1 MFRYP
6 KLISVLYPLWF
17 YLLIFGGIAEARA
30 ENTVHGELSILFT
43 DGFRG
48 RLQSDAYHL
57 GLDAF
62 ETPIRQRQ
70 SEIGA
75 ENLIAI
81 DLGNSVAPFYLSRM
95 DKGQSMLEALVALGY
110 DVMVP
115 GSYEFEYEADFF
127 QSASVGEEGISML
140 CANLLRPD
148 GKPFLPPYR
157 ILERGGLKIAILG
170 IMDVEM
176 RKYILDENFVLPSDK
191 TQTTELQL
199 AEPFS
204 VLKNLISH
212 LKQSVDFIILISNF
226 PYEKN
231 MELAHQLPEIHLI
244 IGKQGARFREQRT
257 EVRAGID
264 EHESRTLVVTAEDYL
279 GRIDIRWEAANQRRV
294 IPTPLNPPASKG
306 KRSGGADGG
315 ESANDVSRFTFHV
328 TNFQRIKAERKRQPS
343 PGLIE
348 KLEKLERLFQAYCQS
363 RYGRHPDIALCQLP
377 PDITEEE
384 LARFVLY
391 VMLFR
396 THSELGLIHHR
407 HFDFSYWK
415 EIVADHQLTPR
426 ECFLL
431 MPENYGLLTVRLLG
445 QVLNQL
451 SRQSRAE
458 KAVNRDYLHFLS
470 VKPMLDDQGKWFV
483 HRLPIRDNELYA
495 SCSINILI
503 NGGSAFQGL
512 TTGTHVKTK
521 FKMTSYL
528 RFFPD
533 GTTKIIRDVLIDYLR
548 ERPPEQL
555 METGSQLAELPYLQ
569 RPLWRL
575 QIPDTGVSFNSNRAR
590 NSQTYPNVTIP
601 ELQKAEITAL
611 RLQGQA
617 KVTRETALLLWEN
630 LLQTELG
637 QIKVGLNPF
646 REDKD
651 ELSVSTN
658 LIFKFLNITTGV
670 RPFAGLRLDTEFT
683 REERREHQQ
692 DLIVKTG
699 VTLPDGWFFSSSRL
713 SYSRIIDLNTGRT
726 KRKGLNAFNLDT
738 QVMIPRAGRGVRW
751 TTTLHGTYFLSDT
764 TANSERRQ
772 FLMKAESALKILVV
786 QNLSVAPTFAAIIF
800 KGVDEPTLAQA
811 YLFSMRFSYFKDWK
825 WQYMRYFLRGR
836 RE

>member
-17 YLLIFGGIAEARA
+17 YLLIFGGIVEAQV

-43 DGFRG
+43 DRFRG

-62 ETPIRQRQ
+62 ETPIRQHQ

-115 GSYEFEYEADFF
+115 GSYEFEYGADFF

-176 RKYILDENFVLPSDK
+176 RKHILDENFVIPSDK

-199 AEPFS
+199 AEPFP
-204 VLKNLISH
+204 VMKNLISH

-231 MELAHQLPEIHLI
+231 LELAHQLPEINLI

-257 EVRAGID
+257 EVRAGGD
-264 EHESRTLVVTAEDYL
+264 ENESRTLVVTAEDYL
-279 GRIDIRWEAANQRRV
+279 GRIDIRWETANEPINGANERISESTNQILTHHV
-294 IPTPLNPPASKG
+294 SQPAPIYRG
-306 KRSGGADGG
+306 
-315 ESANDVSRFTFHV
+315 FTFHV

-343 PGLIE
+343 PWLIETIE
-348 KLEKLERLFQAYCQS
+348 KLERQFQAYCQS
-363 RYGRHPDIALCQLP
+363 RYGRPPDAALCQLP

-415 EIVADHQLTPR
+415 EIVADHQLTIR

-431 MPENYGLLTVRLLG
+431 MPENHGLLTVRLLG

-470 VKPMLDDQGKWFV
+470 VKPMLDGQGKWFV

-495 SCSINILI
+495 SCSINVLI
-503 NGGSAFQGL
+503 NGSSVFQGL

-533 GTTKIIRDVLIDYLR
+533 GKTKIIRDVLIDYLR

-555 METGSQLAELPYLQ
+555 METGSQLTELTYLQ

-692 DLIVKTG
+692 DLIVRTG

-726 KRKGLNAFNLDT
+726 KRKGLNALNLDT
-738 QVMIPRAGRGVRW
+738 QVMILRAGRGVRW
-751 TTTLHGTYFLSDT
+751 TTTLQGTYFLADT

-772 FLMKAESALKILVV
+772 FLMKAESALKIPVV
-786 QNLSVAPTFAAIIF
+786 QNLSVAPTFEAIIF
-800 KGVDEPTLAQA
+800 KGMDEPTLAQA